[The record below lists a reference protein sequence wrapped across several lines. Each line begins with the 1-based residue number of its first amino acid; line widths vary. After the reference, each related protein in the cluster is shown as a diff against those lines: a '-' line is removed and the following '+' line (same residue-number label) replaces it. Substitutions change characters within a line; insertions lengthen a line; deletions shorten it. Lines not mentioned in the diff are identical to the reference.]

1 MSTRAQIAVDSV
13 SGRFM
18 AEIAEIGRDEQGWS
32 RLGFSASE
40 REAHAVFARWMR
52 ELGLTIS
59 TDPVGNTYAELPGAV
74 GGGAVVTGSH
84 LDSVPRGG
92 TFDGAAGVAAAV
104 EAISRLVENST
115 ELRRPVRVVAFSCEE
130 GARFGVPC
138 VGSRCV
144 VGAFGTR
151 DLHSFKDEAGLS
163 AFDCATAQGLDP
175 QRVADAVWRPGDVAA
190 FLELHIEQG
199 RVLEER
205 GLSIG
210 VVHSIAGS
218 TRVQLTFR
226 GRADHSGATPMWL
239 RSDALAAA
247 AEFVLE
253 VERRA
258 SERSTSVGTV
268 GRFQIDPGSLTT
280 IPGEVVLG
288 LDVRDLD
295 SDEQRELVEK
305 LLDAA
310 SSIARRRE
318 IEVEAELLSD
328 QSPVLL
334 HNVVQECLSA
344 AAVAEGEP
352 FLSMPSG
359 ASHDAAHIAA
369 LVPTGMLFVPSRSGL
384 SHSPDEWTESSDISK
399 GAAVLARA
407 LEDLANR
414 EDI

>member
-1 MSTRAQIAVDSV
+1 MVARRSISEDTVA
-13 SGRFM
+13 GRFM
-18 AEIAEIGRDEQGWS
+18 AEIAEIGVDEHGWS
-32 RLGFSASE
+32 RLGFSAFE
-40 REAHAVFARWMR
+40 REAHAVFARWMTG
-52 ELGLTIS
+52 LGLTVT
-59 TDPVGNTYAELPGAV
+59 TDPVGNTYAELSGTH

-84 LDSVPRGG
+84 LDSVPQGG

-104 EAISRLVENST
+104 EAISRLVESA
-115 ELRRPVRVVAFSCEE
+115 EPLRRPVRAVAFACEE

-144 VGAFGTR
+144 TSSFGPAELRSFR
-151 DLHSFKDEAGLS
+151 DQDGQS
-163 AFDCATAQGLDP
+163 AFDSAIEQGLQP

-205 GLSIG
+205 GVTIG

-239 RSDALAAA
+239 RNDALAAA
-247 AEFVLE
+247 SEFVLE

-268 GRFQIDPGSLTT
+268 GRFRIEPGSLTT
-280 IPGEVVLG
+280 IPSEVVLG

-295 SDEQRELVEK
+295 SDEQRELVER

-310 SSIARRRE
+310 SAIARRRE
-318 IEVEAELLSD
+318 IRVDAELLSD

-334 HNVVQECLSA
+334 HNVIQDCLSA
-344 AAVAEGEP
+344 AAVEVGEP

-359 ASHDAAHIAA
+359 ASHDSAHIAS
-369 LVPTGMLFVPSRSGL
+369 LVPTGMLFVPSKNGL
-384 SHSPDEWTESSDISK
+384 SHSPDEWTDAGDISR

-407 LEDLANR
+407 IADLANR
-414 EDI
+414 EAI